1 MHFLIH
7 YLYCGISSLSSDHG
21 GNSIIIRNAQSGFN
35 AVCPNKEDVCCEKP
49 LKINTNVT
57 ENCADDLDYH
67 CVGIQVGEIHN
78 FIQFKKIYYLI
89 DYDMTLGLLFWDSER
104 TNKRSP

>member
-1 MHFLIH
+1 MHLLIH

-78 FIQFKKIYYLI
+78 FIQFKKMYII
-89 DYDMTLGLLFWDSER
+89 
-104 TNKRSP
+104 